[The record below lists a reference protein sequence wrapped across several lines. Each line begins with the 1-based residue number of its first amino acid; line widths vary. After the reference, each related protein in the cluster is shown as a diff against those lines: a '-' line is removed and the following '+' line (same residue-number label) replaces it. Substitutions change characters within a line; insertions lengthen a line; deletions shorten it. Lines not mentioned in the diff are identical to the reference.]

1 MKKLLLADGNSML
14 FRGYYATAYGMR
26 MTAPDGTPTNAVF
39 AFANMLQKAIDLIS
53 PDSILVAFDAGK
65 HTFRHDIYPEYKG
78 GRKPAPDDLVP
89 QFKLARDYLDA
100 FNIRWA
106 EMPDIEADD
115 LIGTMSDNQEGYESI
130 ILTSDHDLLQLI
142 DEDTTVLLMKK
153 GITDMD
159 EMTVSSLKDEMGI
172 SPIQITDLKGLM
184 GDSSDNYPGI
194 PGVGE
199 KTALKLLYEYGSV
212 ENVLDHAAEIK
223 GKLGEK
229 IRDNKASALLSKR
242 LATIK
247 KDVSLNISAKSCAF
261 DPDYISL
268 TEYLLSLGMRTIAS
282 KYREK
287 AEAQRVCTSEAIFP
301 EGIIDSENAEPMR
314 AVGPFCPGEL
324 LEGDCSVFVSCSS
337 EPFEFSEF
345 KGVAVSNGKLSAF
358 VKAEDLL
365 SDTELISYLCS
376 SAHRKTGFDI
386 KKSMHILKARGI
398 EASFSDDALLAAFI
412 ADSGLSSPDNVFRS
426 FGLEAPSFESIYG
439 TSSRPRIADEREER
453 EYSCLM
459 AENIGKLFG
468 KAVDKLREKNMLELY
483 RNMELPLTFILC
495 GMEEEGIRCKEDV
508 LSEIAETLKE
518 QISVLEKG
526 IYSIAG
532 HEFNINS
539 PKQLASVLYDEMGL
553 PSGKKQ
559 STAADVLEK
568 LKYISP
574 IAELILSYRKA
585 SKILGTYA
593 EGLKK
598 FIMPDGKIHTV
609 FNQCV
614 TATGRLSSSD
624 PNLQNISVRDEQGR
638 LIRKA
643 FFPSE
648 GNVLL
653 SSDYHQIELRMLAH
667 MAGEKT
673 MINAFKNDI
682 DIHTQTACDVFGIKA
697 EDVTKEMRRRAKT
710 VNFGIVYGIS
720 DFGLSEQLGISRR
733 EAHSFIESYY
743 KSYPGIKSYM
753 DSVVASCE
761 EKGYVSTLCGRRR
774 EIPEIKDKNRNVRE
788 FGKRAAMN
796 APIQGSAA
804 DLIKIAMINI
814 SGKLKEGGYRSKM
827 ILQVH
832 DELIF
837 DVPGDELEAVKK
849 IVTDEMTTAMKLDVP
864 LTVECSAGN
873 NWFEAK

>member
-65 HTFRHDIYPEYKG
+65 HTFRHDIYPDYKG

-89 QFKLARDYLDA
+89 QFKLVRDYLDA

-229 IRDNKASALLSKR
+229 IRDNKESALLSKR

-247 KDVSLNISAKSCAF
+247 KDVSLNFSAESCAF
-261 DPDYISL
+261 HPDYISL
-268 TEYLLSLGMRTIAS
+268 TEFLLSLGMRTIAA

-287 AEAQRVCTSEAIFP
+287 AEEQRVCPSEAICT
-301 EGIIDSENAEPMR
+301 EGIKDSENEEPMR
-314 AVGPFCPGEL
+314 AEGPFCPGEL

-337 EPFEFSEF
+337 EPFEYSEF
-345 KGVAVSNGKLSAF
+345 KGIAVSNGKLSAF

-386 KKSMHILKARGI
+386 KKSMHILKAQGI
-398 EASFSDDALLAAFI
+398 EAYFEDDALLAAFI
-412 ADSGLSSPDNVFRS
+412 ADSGLSSPDNVFRN

-439 TSSRPRIADEREER
+439 TSARPRIADEGEER

-459 AENIGKLFG
+459 AENIGKLFA

-483 RNMELPLTFILC
+483 RNVELPLTFILC

-518 QISVLEKG
+518 QISVLEKE

-568 LKYISP
+568 LKFISP

-643 FFPSE
+643 FFPSD

-667 MAGEKT
+667 MAGEKA

-743 KSYPGIKSYM
+743 QSYPGIKSYM

-814 SGKLKEGGYRSKM
+814 SGKLREGGYRSKM

-849 IVTDEMTTAMKLDVP
+849 IVTDEMTSAMKLDVP

>member
-229 IRDNKASALLSKR
+229 IRDNKESALLSKR

-247 KDVSLNISAKSCAF
+247 KDVSLNISAESCAF

-539 PKQLASVLYDEMGL
+539 PKQLSSVLYDEMGL

-643 FFPSE
+643 FFPSD

>member
-184 GDSSDNYPGI
+184 GDSSDKYPGI

-229 IRDNKASALLSKR
+229 IRDNKESALLSKQ

-247 KDVSLNISAKSCAF
+247 KDVSLNISAESCAF

-287 AEAQRVCTSEAIFP
+287 AEAQRVCTSEAICP
-301 EGIIDSENAEPMR
+301 GGIKDSENGEPMR
-314 AVGPFCPGEL
+314 AEGPFCPGEL

-386 KKSMHILKARGI
+386 KKSMHILKAQGI
-398 EASFSDDALLAAFI
+398 EATFKDDALLAAFI
-412 ADSGLSSPDNVFRS
+412 ADSGLSSPDNVFRN
-426 FGLEAPSFESIYG
+426 FGLEAPSFESVYG
-439 TSSRPRIADEREER
+439 TAARPRIADEGEEK

-459 AENIGKLFG
+459 AENIGKLFE

-518 QISVLEKG
+518 QVSVLEKG

-643 FFPSE
+643 FFPSD

-653 SSDYHQIELRMLAH
+653 SSDYHQIELRILAH
-667 MAGEKT
+667 MAGEKA

-697 EDVTKEMRRRAKT
+697 ENVTQEMRRRAKT

-774 EIPEIKDKNRNVRE
+774 EIPEIKDKNRNVKE

>member
-229 IRDNKASALLSKR
+229 IRDNKESALLSKR

-247 KDVSLNISAKSCAF
+247 KDVSLNISAESCAF

-398 EASFSDDALLAAFI
+398 EATFKDDALLAAFI
-412 ADSGLSSPDNVFRS
+412 ADSGLSSPDNVFRN
-426 FGLEAPSFESIYG
+426 FGLEAPSFESVYG
-439 TSSRPRIADEREER
+439 TAARPRIADEGEEK

-459 AENIGKLFG
+459 AENIGKLFE

-518 QISVLEKG
+518 QVSVLEKG

>member
-65 HTFRHDIYPEYKG
+65 HTFRHDIYPDYKG
-78 GRKPAPDDLVP
+78 GRKPVPDDLVP
-89 QFKLARDYLDA
+89 QFKLVRDYLDA

-172 SPIQITDLKGLM
+172 SPAQITDLKGLM

-212 ENVLDHAAEIK
+212 ENVLDHALEIK

-229 IRDNKASALLSKR
+229 IRDNKESALLSKR

-247 KDVSLNISAKSCAF
+247 KDVSLNISAESCAF

-268 TEYLLSLGMRTIAS
+268 TEYLLSLGMRTIAA

-287 AEAQRVCTSEAIFP
+287 AEEQRVCTSGSICP
-301 EGIIDSENAEPMR
+301 EGIKDPENGEPVRAE
-314 AVGPFCPGEL
+314 GPFCSGEL
-324 LEGDCSVFVSCSS
+324 LEGDCFVFVSCSS
-337 EPFEFSEF
+337 EPFASSEF

-365 SDTELISYLCS
+365 SDTELVSYLCS
-376 SAHRKTGFDI
+376 SEHRKTGFDI
-386 KKSMHILKARGI
+386 KKSMLILKARGI
-398 EASFSDDALLAAFI
+398 KASFEDDALLAAFI
-412 ADSGLSSPDNVFRS
+412 ADSGLSSPDNIFRN

-439 TSSRPRIADEREER
+439 TSARPRIADEREET
-453 EYSCLM
+453 EYACLM
-459 AENIGKLFG
+459 AESIGKLFE

-483 RNMELPLTFILC
+483 RNMELPLTFILFD
-495 GMEEEGIRCKEDV
+495 MEEEGIRCKEDV
-508 LSEIAETLKE
+508 LSEIAVTLKE
-518 QISVLEKG
+518 QISVLEKE

-532 HEFNINS
+532 HDFNINS
-539 PKQLASVLYDEMGL
+539 PKQLASVLFDEMGL

-568 LKYISP
+568 LKFISP
-574 IAELILSYRKA
+574 IAGLILSYRKA

-643 FFPSE
+643 FFPTE

-667 MAGEKT
+667 MAGEKA

-682 DIHTQTACDVFGIKA
+682 DIHTQTACDVFGIEA
-697 EDVTKEMRRRAKT
+697 GDVTKEMRRRAKT

-743 KSYPGIKSYM
+743 RSYPGIKSYM

-837 DVPGDELEAVKK
+837 DVPGDELEAVRK
-849 IVTDEMTTAMKLDVP
+849 IVTDEMTSAMKLDVP
-864 LTVECSAGN
+864 LTVECSAGD

>member
-26 MTAPDGTPTNAVF
+26 MTSPDGTPTNAVF

-229 IRDNKASALLSKR
+229 IRDNKESALLSKR

-539 PKQLASVLYDEMGL
+539 PKQLASVLYDEMSL

-574 IAELILSYRKA
+574 IAELILAYRKA

-643 FFPSE
+643 FFPSD

-814 SGKLKEGGYRSKM
+814 AGKLKEGGYRSKM

>member
-229 IRDNKASALLSKR
+229 IRDNKESALLSKR

-247 KDVSLNISAKSCAF
+247 KDVSLNISAESCAF

-539 PKQLASVLYDEMGL
+539 PKQLSSVLYDEMGL

-667 MAGEKT
+667 MAGEKA

>member
-229 IRDNKASALLSKR
+229 IRDNKESALLSKR

-247 KDVSLNISAKSCAF
+247 KDVSLNISAESCAF

-539 PKQLASVLYDEMGL
+539 PKQLASVLYDEMSL

-598 FIMPDGKIHTV
+598 FIMPDGKIHSV

>member
-229 IRDNKASALLSKR
+229 IRDNKESALLSKR

-247 KDVSLNISAKSCAF
+247 KDVSLNISAESCAF

-643 FFPSE
+643 FFPSD

-667 MAGEKT
+667 MAGEKA
-673 MINAFKNDI
+673 MINAFNNDI

-733 EAHSFIESYY
+733 EAHSFIEGYY

>member
-26 MTAPDGTPTNAVF
+26 MTSPDGTPTNAVF

-229 IRDNKASALLSKR
+229 IRDNKESALLSKR

-247 KDVSLNISAKSCAF
+247 KDVSLNISAESCAF

-483 RNMELPLTFILC
+483 RNMELPLTFILFD
-495 GMEEEGIRCKEDV
+495 MEEEGIRCKEDV
-508 LSEIAETLKE
+508 LSEIAVTLKE

-667 MAGEKT
+667 MAGEKA

-682 DIHTQTACDVFGIKA
+682 DIHTQTACDVFGIEA

-743 KSYPGIKSYM
+743 RSYPGIKSYM

>member
-1 MKKLLLADGNSML
+1 
-14 FRGYYATAYGMR
+14 
-26 MTAPDGTPTNAVF
+26 
-39 AFANMLQKAIDLIS
+39 
-53 PDSILVAFDAGK
+53 
-65 HTFRHDIYPEYKG
+65 
-78 GRKPAPDDLVP
+78 
-89 QFKLARDYLDA
+89 
-100 FNIRWA
+100 
-106 EMPDIEADD
+106 
-115 LIGTMSDNQEGYESI
+115 
-130 ILTSDHDLLQLI
+130 
-142 DEDTTVLLMKK
+142 
-153 GITDMD
+153 
-159 EMTVSSLKDEMGI
+159 
-172 SPIQITDLKGLM
+172 
-184 GDSSDNYPGI
+184 
-194 PGVGE
+194 
-199 KTALKLLYEYGSV
+199 
-212 ENVLDHAAEIK
+212 
-223 GKLGEK
+223 
-229 IRDNKASALLSKR
+229 
-242 LATIK
+242 
-247 KDVSLNISAKSCAF
+247 
-261 DPDYISL
+261 
-268 TEYLLSLGMRTIAS
+268 
-282 KYREK
+282 
-287 AEAQRVCTSEAIFP
+287 
-301 EGIIDSENAEPMR
+301 
-314 AVGPFCPGEL
+314 
-324 LEGDCSVFVSCSS
+324 
-337 EPFEFSEF
+337 
-345 KGVAVSNGKLSAF
+345 
-358 VKAEDLL
+358 
-365 SDTELISYLCS
+365 
-376 SAHRKTGFDI
+376 
-386 KKSMHILKARGI
+386 
-398 EASFSDDALLAAFI
+398 
-412 ADSGLSSPDNVFRS
+412 
-426 FGLEAPSFESIYG
+426 
-439 TSSRPRIADEREER
+439 
-453 EYSCLM
+453 
-459 AENIGKLFG
+459 
-468 KAVDKLREKNMLELY
+468 
-483 RNMELPLTFILC
+483 
-495 GMEEEGIRCKEDV
+495 
-508 LSEIAETLKE
+508 
-518 QISVLEKG
+518 
-526 IYSIAG
+526 
-532 HEFNINS
+532 
-539 PKQLASVLYDEMGL
+539 
-553 PSGKKQ
+553 
-559 STAADVLEK
+559 
-568 LKYISP
+568 
-574 IAELILSYRKA
+574 
-585 SKILGTYA
+585 
-593 EGLKK
+593 
-598 FIMPDGKIHTV
+598 MPDGKIHTV

>member
-229 IRDNKASALLSKR
+229 IRDNKESALLSKQ

-247 KDVSLNISAKSCAF
+247 KDVSLNISAESCAF

-287 AEAQRVCTSEAIFP
+287 AEAQRVCTSEAICQG
-301 EGIIDSENAEPMR
+301 GIKDSENGEPMR
-314 AVGPFCPGEL
+314 AEGPFCPGEL

-386 KKSMHILKARGI
+386 KKSMHILKAQGI
-398 EASFSDDALLAAFI
+398 EATFKDDALLAAFI
-412 ADSGLSSPDNVFRS
+412 ADSGLSSPDNVFRY
-426 FGLEAPSFESIYG
+426 FGLEAPSFESVYG
-439 TSSRPRIADEREER
+439 TAARPRIADEGEEK

-459 AENIGKLFG
+459 AENIGKLFE

-483 RNMELPLTFILC
+483 RNMELPLTFILFE
-495 GMEEEGIRCKEDV
+495 MEEDGIRCKEDV

-518 QISVLEKG
+518 QVSVLEKG

>member
-212 ENVLDHAAEIK
+212 ENVLNHAAEIK

-229 IRDNKASALLSKR
+229 IRDNKESALLSKR

-247 KDVSLNISAKSCAF
+247 KDVSLNISAESCAF

-483 RNMELPLTFILC
+483 RNMELPLTFILFE
-495 GMEEEGIRCKEDV
+495 MEENGIRCKEDV

-518 QISVLEKG
+518 QVSVLEKG

-643 FFPSE
+643 FFPSD

>member
-229 IRDNKASALLSKR
+229 IRDNKESALLSKR

-247 KDVSLNISAKSCAF
+247 KDVSLNISAESCAF

-459 AENIGKLFG
+459 AENIGKLFE

-483 RNMELPLTFILC
+483 RNMELPLTFILFE
-495 GMEEEGIRCKEDV
+495 MEENGIRCKEDV

-518 QISVLEKG
+518 QVSVLEKG

>member
-229 IRDNKASALLSKR
+229 IRDNKESALLSKR

-247 KDVSLNISAKSCAF
+247 KDVSLNISAESCAF

-518 QISVLEKG
+518 QVSVLEKG

-539 PKQLASVLYDEMGL
+539 PKQLSSVLYDEMGL

-673 MINAFKNDI
+673 MINAFNNDI

-733 EAHSFIESYY
+733 EAHSFIEGYY

-849 IVTDEMTTAMKLDVP
+849 IVTDEMTSAMKLDVP
-864 LTVECSAGN
+864 LTVECSAGS

>member
-229 IRDNKASALLSKR
+229 IRDNKESALLSKR

-247 KDVSLNISAKSCAF
+247 KDVSLNISAESCAF

-539 PKQLASVLYDEMGL
+539 PKQLASVLYDEMSL

-574 IAELILSYRKA
+574 IAELILAYRKA

-643 FFPSE
+643 FFPSD

-667 MAGEKT
+667 MAGEKA
-673 MINAFKNDI
+673 MINAFNNDI

>member
-229 IRDNKASALLSKR
+229 IRDNKESALLSKR

-247 KDVSLNISAKSCAF
+247 KDVSLNISAESCAF

-518 QISVLEKG
+518 QVSVLEKG

>member
-229 IRDNKASALLSKR
+229 IRDNKESALLSKR

-247 KDVSLNISAKSCAF
+247 KDVSLNISAESCAF

-483 RNMELPLTFILC
+483 RNMELPLTFILFE
-495 GMEEEGIRCKEDV
+495 MEENGIRCKEDV

-667 MAGEKT
+667 MAGEKA
-673 MINAFKNDI
+673 MINAFNNDI

>member
-229 IRDNKASALLSKR
+229 IRDNKESALLSKR

-247 KDVSLNISAKSCAF
+247 KDVSLNISAESCAF

-518 QISVLEKG
+518 QVSVLEKG

-849 IVTDEMTTAMKLDVP
+849 IVTDEMTTAMTLDVP
-864 LTVECSAGN
+864 LTVECYAGN